1 MILFN
6 QDVLFVHNP
15 KTAGTSLLLYLEET
29 LRPPVYRAGV
39 KELGSNHPSLSL
51 ALGYACARMEV
62 RPEDFKRIISVVRN
76 PFAREISMYLYF
88 RHVLNRSATVGEDLN
103 DARIEMAVRMAGRLG
118 FSEYLSWV
126 WQRFGTCD
134 IWHSRCFCR
143 TAEGQTPEN
152 LAIVRTEHVETDIAT
167 VLAGIE
173 LQSHDSNLQSLNVS
187 EHEASAVSFTDHAR
201 ELVTLSYRWMLDEG
215 LYRCELNS

>member
-6 QDVLFVHNP
+6 QDVLFIHNP
-15 KTAGTSLLLYLEET
+15 KTAGTSLLHYLEET

-51 ALGYACARMEV
+51 ALGYACALMKI
-62 RPEDFKRIISVVRN
+62 RPEDFRRIISGVRN

-88 RHVLNRSATVGEDLN
+88 RHVLNRSASVSDDLN
-103 DARIEMAVRMAGRLG
+103 DVGIEMAVRMAGRLE

-134 IWHSRCFCR
+134 LWHSRCFCR
-143 TAEGQTPEN
+143 TAEGQAPLN
-152 LAIVRTEHVETDIAT
+152 LAIVRTEHIETDIAT
-167 VLAGIE
+167 ALAGIE
-173 LQSHDSNLQSLNVS
+173 LKTDYSIMQRMNISERESSAATFSN
-187 EHEASAVSFTDHAR
+187 HAR
-201 ELVTLSYRWMLDEG
+201 ELVSLSYRWMFDEG
-215 LYRCELNS
+215 YYRCELAP